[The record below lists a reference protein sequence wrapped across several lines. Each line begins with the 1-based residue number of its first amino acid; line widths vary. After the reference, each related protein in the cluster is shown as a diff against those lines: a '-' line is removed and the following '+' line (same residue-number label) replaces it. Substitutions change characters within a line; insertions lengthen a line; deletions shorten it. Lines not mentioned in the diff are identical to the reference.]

1 MAGRVISIE
10 IGYALTRVCET
21 DYRSKSHHIYN
32 SFTLPTTEGILKD
45 GVLSVTPVYVETLRQ
60 CLSEKGIRAK
70 RVIFTINSTKI
81 ASREVAIPY
90 VKEKRIADVVRANA
104 EEYFPVDL
112 SKYQLAYSVLGENK
126 DSKTGMLQHRLMV
139 MAAPTTLLD
148 GYYELAKALK
158 LELLSLDY
166 AGNSLYQAVKEECRR
181 GVNLVV
187 KIEELSTYIMVVQD
201 GILTFSRNINYG
213 VEEAVQAVREIKH
226 QDEIKSTQEALQI
239 LQKEDCADIREALLP
254 LIGSIA
260 RVMDYYVSR
269 KPKTTIDRVLLT
281 GLGGNICGLDRL
293 LAAETNYKCEILKE
307 AAGWNLSRDFGKPL
321 YGEYIACAG
330 AGVSPLGFRREDA
343 KGRKITGK
351 GTGQINAAITSYVVL
366 GLGIVASLWMI
377 GTSVF
382 DYVGAR
388 RQNTELRAQK
398 AGLEEILPVYDDY
411 VQTHNNYRKVSAMYE
426 ATCSNNDSLYELI
439 GELEERLPSKVSVV
453 ALESDRE
460 KITIN
465 MNVPSKSEAAAV
477 VEQLR
482 TFETL
487 YPESVTVT
495 SVSNL
500 EEEAGDS
507 AVNFTVTGIY
517 RPLNEQENEAG
528 LEVAE

>member
-1 MAGRVISIE
+1 MAGRMISIE

-21 DYRSKSHHIYN
+21 DYKSKSHHIYN
-32 SFTLPTTEGILKD
+32 SFTLPTEEGILKD
-45 GVLSVTPVYVETLRQ
+45 GVLSVTPAYVETLRQ
-60 CLSEKGIRAK
+60 CLSEKGIRTK
-70 RVIFTINSTKI
+70 RVVFTINSTKI
-81 ASREVAIPY
+81 AGREVLIPY
-90 VKEKRIADVVRANA
+90 VKENRIADVVRANA

-112 SKYQLAYSVLGENK
+112 SKYQLTYSVLGEYR
-126 DSKTGMLQHRLMV
+126 DPKTGTLQHRLMV

-166 AGNSLYQAVKEECRR
+166 AGNSLYQVVKEECRQ

-201 GILTFSRNINYG
+201 GTLTFSRNINYG
-213 VEEAVQAVREIKH
+213 VEEA
-226 QDEIKSTQEALQI
+226 LQI
-239 LQKEDCADIREALLP
+239 LQKEECADIREALFP
-254 LIGSIA
+254 LIGRIA
-260 RVMDYYVSR
+260 RVIDYYVSR
-269 KPKTTIDRVLLT
+269 NAKTAVDRVLLT
-281 GLGGNICGLDRL
+281 GLGANISGFDRL
-293 LAAETNYKCEILKE
+293 FTAETNYKSEILKE
-307 AAGWNLSRDFGKPL
+307 AAGWNLSGDFGKPL

-330 AGVSPLGFRREDA
+330 AGICPLGFRQEDA
-343 KGRKITGK
+343 KRRKLTGK
-351 GTGQINAAITSYVVL
+351 GAGQINTAITAYAVL

-382 DYVGAR
+382 GYAGVR

-398 AGLEEILPVYDDY
+398 TELEEILPVYDDY
-411 VQTHNNYRKVSAMYE
+411 VQTRNDYRKVSAMYE
-426 ATCSNNDSLYELI
+426 ATCSNNDQLYELI

-465 MNVPSKSEAAAV
+465 MNVPSKSDAAAA

-482 TFETL
+482 TFEML

-500 EEEAGDS
+500 EEDAGDS
-507 AVNFTVTGIY
+507 VVNFTVTGSY
-517 RPLNEQENEAG
+517 RPFNEQEKEAG
-528 LEVAE
+528 REVAE

>member
-32 SFTLPTTEGILKD
+32 SFTLPTEEGIQKD
-45 GVLSVTPVYVETLRQ
+45 GVLSVTPAYVETLRQ
-60 CLSEKGIRAK
+60 CLSEKGIRTK
-70 RVIFTINSTKI
+70 RVVFTINSTKI
-81 ASREVAIPY
+81 AGREVLIPY
-90 VKEKRIADVVRANA
+90 VKENRIADVVRANA

-112 SKYQLAYSVLGENK
+112 SKYQLAYSVLGEYR
-126 DSKTGMLQHRLMV
+126 DPKTGTLQHRLMV

-166 AGNSLYQAVKEECRR
+166 AGNSLYQVVKEECRQ

-201 GILTFSRNINYG
+201 GTLTFSRSINYG
-213 VEEAVQAVREIKH
+213 VEETVQVVREIRH
-226 QDEIKSTQEALQI
+226 WDESKSTREALQI
-239 LQKEDCADIREALLP
+239 LQKEECEDIREALLP
-254 LIGSIA
+254 LIGRIA
-260 RVMDYYVSR
+260 RVIDYYVSR
-269 KPKTTIDRVLLT
+269 NAKTAVDRVLLT
-281 GLGGNICGLDRL
+281 GLGANISGFDRL
-293 LAAETNYKCEILKE
+293 FTAETNYKSEILKE
-307 AAGWNLSRDFGKPL
+307 AAGWNLSGDFGKPL

-330 AGVSPLGFRREDA
+330 AGICPLGFRQEDA
-343 KGRKITGK
+343 KRRKLTGK
-351 GTGQINAAITSYVVL
+351 GAGQINTAITAYAVL

-382 DYVGAR
+382 GYAGVR

-398 AGLEEILPVYDDY
+398 TELEEMLPVYDDY
-411 VQTHNNYRKVSAMYE
+411 VQTRNDYRKVSAMYE
-426 ATCSNNDSLYELI
+426 ATCSNNDQLYELI

-465 MNVPSKSEAAAV
+465 MNVPSKSDAAAA

-482 TFETL
+482 TFEML

-500 EEEAGDS
+500 EEDAGDS
-507 AVNFTVTGIY
+507 VVNFTVTGSY
-517 RPLNEQENEAG
+517 RPFNEQEKEAG
-528 LEVAE
+528 REVAE